1 LNLFYQPEIPHG
13 ANFLSPE
20 ESRHAVKVLRMKNL
34 DTIDITDGQGSFYH
48 AQITEANAA
57 KCEFEILNTKA
68 VARRPFDI
76 SIAVAPTKNI
86 DRIEWFLE
94 KAVEIGVERIYFM
107 DCQNSERHHINHD
120 RLMKI
125 VISAMK
131 QSVQAWVP
139 EISELIPFKEILK
152 KQVQQKF
159 ICHATNDQ
167 PKMIHTAAL
176 KHSHYLV
183 LIGPEG
189 DFSQEEIKNAQANN
203 FEVVSLGPN
212 RLRTETA
219 ALTACQI
226 LNFINM

>member
-1 LNLFYQPEIPHG
+1 
-13 ANFLSPE
+13 
-20 ESRHAVKVLRMKNL
+20 MKNL

-57 KCEFEILNTKA
+57 KCEFEILNTKS
-68 VARRPFDI
+68 VARRPFEI

-86 DRIEWFLE
+86 DRTEWFLE

-107 DCQNSERHHINHD
+107 DCQNSERHHINQD

-131 QSVQAWVP
+131 QSVQAWIP
-139 EISELIPFKEILK
+139 EITELIPFKEVLK
-152 KQVQQKF
+152 KKSHQKF
-159 ICHATNDQ
+159 ICHATNEH
-167 PKMIHTAAL
+167 PNMLHTAAQ
-176 KHSHYLV
+176 KKSHYLV

-189 DFSQEEIKNAQANN
+189 DFSPEEIKDAQVNN
-203 FEVVSLGPN
+203 FEIVSLGPN

-226 LNFINM
+226 LNFINL